1 MFCSIFITYLFIHPQ
16 FKFFFV
22 VVVVSDTLLRKL
34 VISGIIYRI
43 HELFPIENVGR
54 IHLCFIELVQSHVQW
69 FDWHMGK
76 TSWFLSLYL
85 SFSLFVCLPFIYMFK
100 CVYMFKS
107 FISITS
113 GKHSIKKISSLFQC
127 LYHLSSR
134 FAS

>member
-54 IHLCFIELVQSHVQW
+54 IHLCFIKLVQSHV
-69 FDWHMGK
+69 
-76 TSWFLSLYL
+76 
-85 SFSLFVCLPFIYMFK
+85 
-100 CVYMFKS
+100 
-107 FISITS
+107 
-113 GKHSIKKISSLFQC
+113 
-127 LYHLSSR
+127 
-134 FAS
+134 